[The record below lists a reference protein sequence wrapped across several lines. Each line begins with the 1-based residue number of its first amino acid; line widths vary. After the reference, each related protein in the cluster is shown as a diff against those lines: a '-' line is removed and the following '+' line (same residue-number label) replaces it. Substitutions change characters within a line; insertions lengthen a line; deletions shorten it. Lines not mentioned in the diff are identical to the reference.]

1 MDNCFESKLI
11 YNFNQL
17 NNYQMNISI
26 HRYSLTLINL
36 LFDKKAEY
44 LPLKQALEQLHSMV
58 IKKDYIYILKIINE
72 SILFCYNSKSNTSSY
87 IFPFFNFNNNI
98 ITFKPRKDKFNYNDK
113 SYNNYSTKTTS
124 SRSPEKVQSI
134 PFIKT
139 PMKKKFCLVL
149 DIDETISHT
158 LKLNYG
164 GYFLLRPGAIDF
176 LEEVSKFYEIII
188 FTSSPK
194 KYADKILDKI
204 DTNGNYFSH
213 RLYKH
218 HVLYENGKT
227 IKNLNLIGRDLAK
240 TIFIDNLRSNAK
252 YNLDN
257 FCPITT
263 WKSDIFDNRLIKLK
277 DKLSYIAT
285 CGKFD
290 DDITQGL

>member
-1 MDNCFESKLI
+1 M
-11 YNFNQL
+11 
-17 NNYQMNISI
+17 IS
-26 HRYSLTLINL
+26 
-36 LFDKKAEY
+36 
-44 LPLKQALEQLHSMV
+44 
-58 IKKDYIYILKIINE
+58 LKIQKDANNS
-72 SILFCYNSKSNTSSY
+72 SIK
-87 IFPFFNFNNNI
+87 NNH
-98 ITFKPRKDKFNYNDK
+98 K
-113 SYNNYSTKTTS
+113 TKTNNTNIDDIVTIES
-124 SRSPEKVQSI
+124 V

-158 LKLNYG
+158 LKLNFG
-164 GYFLLRPGAIDF
+164 GYFLLRPGAKSF
-176 LEEVSKFYEIII
+176 LEEVGKYYEIII

-204 DTNGNYFSH
+204 DVNGNIISH
-213 RLYKH
+213 RLYKN

-227 IKNLNLIGRDLAK
+227 IKNLNLIGRDLTK
-240 TIFIDNLRSNAK
+240 TIFVDNLRSNAK

-257 FCPITT
+257 LCPITT

-277 DKLSYIAT
+277 EKLTYIAT